1 MAEERIDIVITERG
15 SRVVKRNLEDIGG
28 SARKSAGGVDFL
40 KNALKGLAAYV
51 STRELLG
58 LMDTYTNLT
67 NRLRATG
74 LEAQNLTAVY
84 RELLGVANSTRQ
96 SFEGTIELYART
108 AGAAKDLGVSS
119 QELIDFTRSLNQ
131 AVALSGAS
139 ATEAQAA
146 MIQLSQGLAAGALR
160 GEELNSVL
168 EQTPI
173 VADVIAKELGVTRG
187 QLRALGADGKIT
199 ADIVLNAF
207 KNAREELEERFGKS
221 VPTVSQS
228 FQILRNNLIDLV
240 GGFDQAT
247 GVSAA
252 LSKALMFMANN
263 LDTIAKLAV
272 SAAAGLALIG
282 GTSSAINMATKAVLA
297 LNAAIAANP
306 IGFLLVVL
314 TSVITA
320 LTLFRDQIKLGSD
333 EVTTLGDL
341 MRAFGETVG
350 AVFGAI
356 WQWAKDTFGPLVDLI
371 KDWVGEV
378 DISLVGI
385 LRFVAKAVDS
395 YYGAWR
401 GAIMAVIELFKS
413 LPAVLGDLM
422 TRALNVL
429 LGKIGDFVNGA
440 GRLLSTVTEFVGLGQ
455 IAAVD
460 FKLTNENAGA
470 AAELGKNVGK
480 AFMDG
485 FESTTFA
492 QDFLEDRIKR
502 AQEIGAERL
511 RNQQTGEV
519 DLTGSGSPRNV
530 VDPNAAKE
538 AQKLKDALDALIG
551 SYDKVWAAQQEY
563 AEGEKLLN
571 RAVAAGLI
579 TAERR
584 AEVLGLMTAQLRDAL
599 DPLGAVNREL
609 DEERRLLG
617 MLSDAREI
625 ETQLKA
631 IELDLMNQGV
641 ILGAEELE
649 QLRERL
655 RLIQEETRAA
665 QARQSVYDAVIGQQR
680 DFTAQLQAI
689 NELTA
694 SGAITREQANAF
706 LVQQNS
712 DLLAG
717 TIEAQQAQITAT
729 EQMYARIDELRQ
741 ADLISEQTAQ
751 QLKARAQAETNAQR
765 LATAQA
771 FFGNLAVL
779 ARSENRE
786 LAAIGKAAAVTQATI
801 DGVLA
806 VQKAL
811 ASAPPPANYALAAAV
826 GVAAAANVAQI
837 LAANTNGYAFG
848 GNFEVGGTGGT
859 DSQLVAFRAT
869 PGEKVSISTPQQ
881 ERDREREAARRG
893 NGGGEAGAT
902 NVINVLDP
910 ALLQDY
916 LTTPEGERV
925 LVNVIRRNRNSIGLR

>member
-282 GTSSAINMATKAVLA
+282 GTSSAINMATKAVVA
-297 LNAAIAANP
+297 LNAVIAANP

-538 AQKLKDALDALIG
+538 AQKLKDALDP
-551 SYDKVWAAQQEY
+551 
-563 AEGEKLLN
+563 
-571 RAVAAGLI
+571 
-579 TAERR
+579 
-584 AEVLGLMTAQLRDAL
+584 M
-599 DPLGAVNREL
+599 GAVNREL

-665 QARQSVYDAVIGQQR
+665 QARQSVYDAIIGQQR
-680 DFTAQLQAI
+680 DFTSQLQAI

-771 FFGNLAVL
+771 FFGNLSVL

-893 NGGGEAGAT
+893 EGGGEGGGT

>member
-282 GTSSAINMATKAVLA
+282 GTSSAINMATKAVVA
-297 LNAAIAANP
+297 LNAVIAANP

-502 AQEIGAERL
+502 AQEIGAERM

-538 AQKLKDALDALIG
+538 AQKLKDALDP
-551 SYDKVWAAQQEY
+551 
-563 AEGEKLLN
+563 
-571 RAVAAGLI
+571 
-579 TAERR
+579 
-584 AEVLGLMTAQLRDAL
+584 M
-599 DPLGAVNREL
+599 GAVNREL

-665 QARQSVYDAVIGQQR
+665 QARQSVYDAIIGQQR
-680 DFTAQLQAI
+680 DFTSQLQAI

-771 FFGNLAVL
+771 FFGNLSVL

-893 NGGGEAGAT
+893 EGGGEGGGT

>member
-1 MAEERIDIVITERG
+1 VAEERIDIVITERG

-282 GTSSAINMATKAVLA
+282 GTSSAINMATKAVVA
-297 LNAAIAANP
+297 LNAVIAANP

-502 AQEIGAERL
+502 AQEIGAERM

-538 AQKLKDALDALIG
+538 AQKLKDALDP
-551 SYDKVWAAQQEY
+551 
-563 AEGEKLLN
+563 
-571 RAVAAGLI
+571 
-579 TAERR
+579 
-584 AEVLGLMTAQLRDAL
+584 M
-599 DPLGAVNREL
+599 GAVNREL

-665 QARQSVYDAVIGQQR
+665 QARQSVYDAIIGQQR
-680 DFTAQLQAI
+680 DFTSQLQAI

-771 FFGNLAVL
+771 FFGNLSVL

-893 NGGGEAGAT
+893 EGGGEGGGT